1 MLVCGLSIPQHGWGG
16 QEGRN
21 CSQDPVQRAML
32 WAPKPSVSE
41 GAPHP
46 YFYFLCPAAAASGPC
61 SSQLLSSSGP
71 TKADTC
77 LILSEPGFM

>member
-21 CSQDPVQRAML
+21 RSQDPVQRAMPWPL
-32 WAPKPSVSE
+32 KPSVSG

-46 YFYFLCPAAAASGPC
+46 YFYFLCLAAAASGLC
-61 SSQLLSSSGP
+61 SFQLLSSSGP

-77 LILSEPGFM
+77 LILSEPGFI